1 MNTYEDVDVII
12 YMNVK
17 TMYHIILKSTQWF
30 YVVSFIGH
38 NKEYFGWE
46 RGAPHQHVK
55 NVPNG
60 INKFTL
66 LLFHKFVMISSI
78 VPYDV
83 PIIFCSYIPMI
94 SHGGQKFPM
103 ISHASCSSKI
113 STLFKYYYL
122 HNFLYQMLY
131 SHMKK
136 RNENIKTKEPYLET
150 NEQFNKFIT
159 KGMNG

>member
-17 TMYHIILKSTQWF
+17 TMYHIIFKLTQWF

-83 PIIFCSYIPMI
+83 PIILCSYIPNDFTWGPKVPNDFTCFLFI
-94 SHGGQKFPM
+94 QIFHTFQVLLSPQLSLSNVVLSHEKEKWEHQNQR
-103 ISHASCSSKI
+103 
-113 STLFKYYYL
+113 TL
-122 HNFLYQMLY
+122 
-131 SHMKK
+131 
-136 RNENIKTKEPYLET
+136 PW
-150 NEQFNKFIT
+150 NKWT
-159 KGMNG
+159 S